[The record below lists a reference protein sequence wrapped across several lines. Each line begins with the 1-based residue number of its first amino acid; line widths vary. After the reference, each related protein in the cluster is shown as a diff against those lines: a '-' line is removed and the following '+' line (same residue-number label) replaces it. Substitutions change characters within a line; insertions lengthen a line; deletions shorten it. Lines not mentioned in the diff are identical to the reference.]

1 MANPTPAKTL
11 IIVAS
16 ELLQA
21 LPAEE
26 LPQGAQVLWLVHG
39 VDPINQ
45 IKAALQERA
54 NNPVEALRI
63 ISPGE
68 PGSLLLAGHRITAAS
83 LATRSADLAAWSTGL
98 AQGADILLY
107 GSSIAARPDGVALV
121 NALAQATGRDAAA
134 SRNASGASGDTL
146 FEVTSGTIGATALA
160 DRAAWKGSGVRL
172 STNQTQLV
180 KNIGAFAALKN
191 DGSIAV
197 WGNQRYG
204 GDQAKA
210 PSGTGYSQIFSNGG
224 FWGGAFAGLKND
236 GSIAVWGNQR

>member
-11 IIVAS
+11 IIVAP

-21 LPAEE
+21 LPPEE
-26 LPQGAQVLWLVHG
+26 LAGGEVVRLVLG
-39 VDPINQ
+39 QDPINQ
-45 IKAALQERA
+45 IKAALQARA
-54 NNPVEALRI
+54 ANQYEVLRI

-160 DRAAWKGSGVRL
+160 DRAAWQRSGVRL
-172 STNQTQLV
+172 STNQTQLA

-197 WGNQRYG
+197 WGDPNHG
-204 GDQAKA
+204 GKQLDA
-210 PSGTGYSQIFSNGG
+210 P
-224 FWGGAFAGLKND
+224 
-236 GSIAVWGNQR
+236 V